1 MPKRRL
7 LVRVILILIIASM
20 LIFTFGCDVKSNKD
34 KASVSVTKNPPK
46 GFAEFRKNL
55 AKNKKNKGASEDS
68 QQSYG
73 E

>member
-1 MPKRRL
+1 
-7 LVRVILILIIASM
+7 M
-20 LIFTFGCDVKSNKD
+20 LIFTFGCDVKSKKD

-46 GFAEFRKNL
+46 GFSEFRKNL